1 MGAAGGGNAAAPG
14 LCHEASWR
22 CPRAAAR
29 GLRGSR
35 THTHTPAADGRRA
48 PTNGRTR
55 CECRGGAAGG
65 VGGGGP
71 WRRRRPASART
82 GHAKRGHA
90 GARRGSGR
98 CPTRVGAPIGGRGP
112 RQSGWRRHRP
122 IQAGV
127 TVRRRQTGGTATSTP
142 CRGQAVHA
150 ATEVHAN
157 LCHWRETTERK
168 GNERQ
173 TDGEPCPPQRH
184 QVREAT
190 LRCPTAIPQPIVTAQ
205 SKEQTQSK
213 PQDDTAIG

>member
-1 MGAAGGGNAAAPG
+1 MATPPRPGSATKPVGGARERQPAVCAAAAHTRTRQQQTGGGHPPTAAPA
-14 LCHEASWR
+14 ASVGVVR
-22 CPRAAAR
+22 
-29 GLRGSR
+29 
-35 THTHTPAADGRRA
+35 
-48 PTNGRTR
+48 
-55 CECRGGAAGG
+55 RGGW
-65 VGGGGP
+65 GGGRP